1 MVHLGR
7 VMSPAEKKLVYL
19 FGSCVFVIVVIV
31 VGMINGRMFQYS
43 NEWILVGRRMNCKK
57 IGHGNRDL

>member
-7 VMSPAEKKLVYL
+7 VMSPAENKLVCL

-43 NEWILVGRRMNCKK
+43 NEWIFIWSKDEL
-57 IGHGNRDL
+57 